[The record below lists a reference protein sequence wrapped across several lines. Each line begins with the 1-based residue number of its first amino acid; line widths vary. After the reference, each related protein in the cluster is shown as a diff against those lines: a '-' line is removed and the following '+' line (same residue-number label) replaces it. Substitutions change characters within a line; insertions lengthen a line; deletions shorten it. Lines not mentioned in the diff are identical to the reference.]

1 MDASV
6 IIPAFQ
12 HGQYLRQALESIL
25 AQQTSYRYEILI
37 CDDASTD
44 GTDNMFNNLFIEL
57 GSPTHVTYRR
67 NTCNLGMMGNLR
79 QAFEW
84 ASGRYIFFCEGDDYW
99 ISTDKL
105 QRQCQLLDERPDIML
120 SMHEGEVLWPDGS
133 NTLATGLDH
142 NKEMTIPELVADPS
156 VTASFAYR
164 KELTDPF
171 PCWFNDLLAF
181 DRALKITAA
190 DKGIVHFST
199 ELKSAYRKHPGGY
212 WTGKSHRNMI
222 LSSCINLKMIDKGTG
237 RRHSQ
242 VLRSRIQ
249 SRMNG
254 LRKQLNVIDR
264 IKLEIEWRWRTLIL

>member
-12 HGQYLRQALESIL
+12 HAAYIRQALESVL
-25 AQQTSYRYEILI
+25 AQQTSYRYEVLI

-44 GTDNMFNNLFIEL
+44 GTDSIMSNLL
-57 GSPTHVTYRR
+57 HQLDHPKHVTYRR
-67 NTCNLGMMGNLR
+67 NDRNLGMMGNLR

-84 ASGRYIFFCEGDDYW
+84 ASGRYLFFCEGDDYW
-99 ISTDKL
+99 MSTDKIH
-105 QRQCQLLDERPDIML
+105 RQVQLLDDRPDIML

-133 NTLATGLDH
+133 KTLATGFDH
-142 NKEMTIPELVADPS
+142 DKVMSVPELVADPS

-164 KELTDPF
+164 KELTAPM
-171 PCWFNDLLAF
+171 PCWFDHLLAF

-190 DKGIVHFST
+190 DRGVVHFSS

-222 LSSCINLKMIDKGTG
+222 LSSCINLKMIDRGTKG
-237 RRHSQ
+237 RHSQ
-242 VLRSRIQ
+242 ALRYRIQ

-254 LRKQLNVIDR
+254 LRKQLTPVDR
-264 IKLEIEWRWRTLIL
+264 IRLEMEWLWKTLRI